1 MASAYPWG
9 DLSGKVHIKDVSP
22 RDGFQNVAKWI
33 PTEAKIEII
42 NRLIAA
48 GVKEIEVTSFMH
60 PKWIP
65 QLKDAEEVCAGI
77 ERRPGVK
84 LLGLVPNRRGVERA
98 IKAGID
104 GVGITMSASETH
116 NQKNV
121 NMSRQDS
128 MAQARAAFELADANG
143 LAFTGG
149 VATAFGC
156 PMEGEVPISSI
167 ELLIDNYVDMGVR
180 HVRLGDST
188 GMANPG
194 QVEDTVAHLLEKY
207 PGVTMTLHFHNTRG
221 MGLANVLAGL
231 RAGARNFDGCV
242 AGIGGCPYA
251 PGATGNIDTIDFVHM
266 LHEMGIDTG
275 IDMLA
280 LIGIGRRMEEL
291 MGNKLYSSVMAAG
304 RICDLH
310 RPEVVD
316 HAQLV

>member
-1 MASAYPWG
+1 MASAFPWG
-9 DLSGKVHIKDVSP
+9 DLSQKVHIKEVSP

-33 PTEAKIEII
+33 PTEIKIELI
-42 NRLIAA
+42 NAMIRA

-84 LLGLVPNRRGVERA
+84 LVGLVPNRRGVERA
-98 IKAGID
+98 IKAGVD

-116 NQKNV
+116 NTKNV
-121 NMSRQDS
+121 NMTRQQS
-128 MAQARAAFELADANG
+128 MAAAREAFELANANG

-156 PMEGEVPISSI
+156 PMEGEVPISSV
-167 ELLIDNYVDMGVR
+167 EWLIDNYVDAGIR

-194 QVEDTVAHLLEKY
+194 QVEHLVAHLLDKY
-207 PGVTMTLHFHNTRG
+207 PGVTLTLHFHNTRG

-231 RAGARNFDGCV
+231 RAGARHFDGCV

-251 PGATGNIDTIDFVHM
+251 PGATGNIDTIDLVHM

-275 IDMLA
+275 IDLA
-280 LIGIGRRMEEL
+280 ALLDVGRRLEEV

-304 RICDLH
+304 RTCDLH
-310 RPEVVD
+310 RPEIVD
-316 HAQLV
+316 QAQLV